1 MEGFDSLSAYRAM
14 YRIRKIEEKIAEEY
28 PKGDMKLPVHLS
40 IGQEAAPVAICMALH
55 PEDRLVAAHR
65 SHAPYLAKGGDL
77 RALVDELYGKA
88 TGCTGGVGGS
98 MYLTDRNAGFVGSF
112 AVVGDSVSVAIGISH
127 ALQMDN
133 SERVSVCIFGDAVLE
148 TGQFWEALNFAA
160 LKKLPIL
167 FVCENNELATQTPID
182 MRQPLV
188 SITARVRP
196 WLPHSTY
203 QISLSPLQNTDEIS
217 HYIYQAAE
225 VALGNLPA
233 FIEVQTYRF
242 VEHVGPNPDLYIR
255 PEELEWKKQFHD
267 PVKNME
273 RMLTKERRYMG
284 DIITEHDLKKIWSD
298 VEQEIRDVFQQV
310 AISN

>member
-133 SERVSVCIFGDAVLE
+133 SERISVCIFGDAVLE

-167 FVCENNELATQTPID
+167 FVCENNRYATQTHILE
-182 MRQPLV
+182 RQPFQWMA
-188 SITARVRP
+188 SRVVP
-196 WLPHSTY
+196 WLGHKSVLSAGGGHAIDVY
-203 QISLSPLQNTDEIS
+203 Q
-217 HYIYQAAE
+217 
-225 VALGNLPA
+225 VAQEALDILPA
-233 FIEVQTYRF
+233 FIEVSTFRF
-242 VEHVGPNPDLYIR
+242 VEHVGPNPDAFI
-255 PEELEWKKQFHD
+255 PDQEAEFHKVNND
-267 PVKNME
+267 PVKNQE
-273 RMLTKERRYMG
+273 NWLRSEGY
-284 DIITEHDLKKIWSD
+284 TEHDLKKVWSA
-298 VEQEIRDVFQQV
+298 VSAEIREAWNEV
-310 AISN
+310 